1 MRRGTTVAIPMD
13 GVAARSARK
22 GRARAVVA
30 RAAGLF
36 KLRIGVV
43 IGFTALAGLA
53 ATPGPSLE
61 AWRIAVLGLAVV
73 LSAAAAGGFNQ
84 WYESDLDARMRRTR
98 GRPFVTGELARD
110 ARWLWLLGAITLAS
124 VLLAA
129 WATNWLAALHTV
141 LGAFVYGIVYTVWLK
156 RRTWWNIVVGGLA
169 GSFAVLAGAAAIAP
183 GVPPAVPLVL
193 AVVLFLWTPPHF
205 WSLAIACHDDYRAAR
220 VPMLPVVV
228 GDARCARVI
237 LAHTVALVALSFVPL
252 AFGMGWIYG
261 AGAGVGGAL
270 FVLASIR
277 LAATPDAEDGA
288 RELLRLA
295 RPAHAPPRRRDRRS
309 GGRGLTPGEPGP
321 WRARQRGSGPRS
333 LSRYSCSASRAPQRR
348 R

>member
-1 MRRGTTVAIPMD
+1 MAVPMD
-13 GVAARSARK
+13 GVAARGAQK

-30 RAAGLF
+30 RTAGLF
-36 KLRIGVV
+36 KLRIGLV

-84 WYESDLDARMRRTR
+84 WYERDLDAQMRRTR

-110 ARWLWLLGAITLAS
+110 ARWLWLLGAITVAS

-129 WATNWLAALHTV
+129 WAANWLAALHTF
-141 LGAFVYGIVYTVWLK
+141 LGAFVYGVVYTVWLK

-169 GSFAVLAGAAAIAP
+169 GSFAVLAGAAATAA
-183 GVPPAVPLVL
+183 GVPAAVPLIL

-205 WSLAIACHDDYRAAR
+205 WSLAIACHEDYREAR

-237 LAHTVALVALSFVPL
+237 LGHTVALVALSFVPL

-261 AGAGVGGAL
+261 AGAAGGGAL
-270 FVLASIR
+270 FVYASIR
-277 LAATPDAEDGA
+277 LVANPTRKMALANFFASLVQLTLLLAAAIVDPA
-288 RELLRLA
+288 LA
-295 RPAHAPPRRRDRRS
+295 
-309 GGRGLTPGEPGP
+309 G
-321 WRARQRGSGPRS
+321 
-333 LSRYSCSASRAPQRR
+333 
-348 R
+348 